1 MKVDINIL
9 NHYVEVTKEKG
20 DPYFETTEWASA
32 ESTFL
37 YYVKK
42 ELQAQ
47 GFDCI
52 KKRMWKDGH
61 LVDDRQQY
69 IRDRKGEWCIY
80 NDAWAIFDAG
90 ERFNQIHKMI
100 LRYEDWK

>member
-1 MKVDINIL
+1 M
-9 NHYVEVTKEKG
+9 EVTIDKEKHMVTVRKEKG
-20 DPYFETTEWASA
+20 DPFFHRTDWGLA

-37 YYVKK
+37 HHVKL
-42 ELQAQ
+42 ELIKQ
-47 GFDCI
+47 GYDCI

-61 LVDDRQQY
+61 LVDDNQQY

-80 NDAWAIFDAG
+80 NDAWMIFDAG
-90 ERFNQIHKMI
+90 EKFNQTQMVI

>member
-1 MKVDINIL
+1 MLINIDRE
-9 NHYVEVTKEKG
+9 HHMVVIKKQKA
-20 DPYFETTEWASA
+20 DPIFHNTEWSSA

-37 YYVKK
+37 YHIKK
-42 ELQAQ
+42 QLQSA
-47 GFDCI
+47 GYDCI

-61 LVDDRQQY
+61 LVDDNQQY

-80 NDAWAIFDAG
+80 NDAWQIFDAG
-90 ERFNQIHKMI
+90 ERFNQVWTVI